1 MVLTLSRIT
10 DWVEDRVVD
19 RPILVTPVTN
29 QRAPISDDQV
39 RGQLKTIVASNGFYR
54 APRMQRFLS
63 FVVEGRLAG
72 KFHSEDLK
80 ESVIGMAVFDR
91 DAGYD
96 PKTDP
101 VVRVE
106 ARRLRA
112 KLEEY
117 YDGPGKKDAVRIAL
131 PKGSYVPRWE
141 CQQSP
146 ALAIERLPQQPS
158 LPKKRRWLIPVA
170 TAAAI
175 AVLAGVIF
183 LLVRAEWKRSSEGN
197 SASAVSG
204 NIRSLAILPFRNLSG
219 DPGKEYLADGL
230 TDELTTE
237 LAKIQSLRVISR
249 TSADQ
254 YRSTSKHLPEI
265 GRELN
270 VDAVVE
276 GTLLSS
282 PNRVRVSAQLIRTT
296 TDTHVWAESYE
307 RNGDDFFNLEAEI
320 ADSIAEQI
328 GVSLSAASKGAAA
341 AQPTSTEAYEEYLR
355 GRFFWNKRTLD
366 GLEKSIA
373 YYNRAI
379 ALDPNYAK
387 AYAALGDSYALL
399 TSYGGPSPVESLT
412 RARHAAEQA
421 LRLDSSLA
429 EAHTVLA
436 AVKIDYDWDWEGA
449 TREFKRALQLSP
461 GYPTA
466 RHWYSLHLTRL
477 GRNKEAEEQS
487 RRALE
492 LDPLSLIINT
502 DAGETYY
509 CARKPD
515 QAMLHLRRALELDA
529 DFAEAHLVMGKV
541 FELKR
546 EFTKAVA
553 EFDTANRLF
562 GDAPNVWAL
571 KGHALALSGK
581 REEAQAIARKLEEA
595 ATQRYVSGVDIAIV
609 YCGLGDSGKAMKW
622 LDKAYQG
629 RDKGLDIMAADP
641 LFDGCRSDS
650 RFQALLR
657 RLRLI

>member
-1 MVLTLSRIT
+1 M
-10 DWVEDRVVD
+10 
-19 RPILVTPVTN
+19 TN

-39 RGQLKTIVASNGFYR
+39 RGHLNKIVASNGFFR
-54 APRMQRFLS
+54 SPRMQRFLS

-117 YDGPGKKDAVRIAL
+117 YEGPGKQDAVRIEL
-131 PKGSYVPRWE
+131 PKGSYVPCWNW
-141 CQQSP
+141 QQHP
-146 ALAIERLPQQPS
+146 AVEAEQRPQPF
-158 LPKKRRWLIPVA
+158 LPKRKRSRSTVA
-170 TAAAI
+170 VAI
-175 AVLAGVIF
+175 AAVAVSAGLIF
-183 LLVRAEWKRSSEGN
+183 WLVKNEWKRSSEEK
-197 SASAVSG
+197 SAAATSG

-237 LAKIQSLRVISR
+237 LAKIQSLKVISR

-254 YRSTSKHLPEI
+254 YRGTSKHVPEI

-282 PNRVRVSAQLIRTT
+282 PTHVRVSAQLIRTA
-296 TDTHVWAESYE
+296 TDTHVWAEVYE
-307 RNGDDFFNLEAEI
+307 RYGGDFFNLQAEI

-328 GVSLSAASKGAAA
+328 GVSLSPAVKGAAA
-341 AQPTSTEAYEEYLR
+341 VQPASTEAYEEYLR
-355 GRFFWNKRTLD
+355 GRFFWNKRTLE
-366 GLEKSIA
+366 GLKKSITH
-373 YYNRAI
+373 YNRAI
-379 ALDPNYAK
+379 ALDPKYAK
-387 AYAALGDSYALL
+387 AYAALGDSYVLL
-399 TSYGGPSPVESLT
+399 SSYGGPSPVESLT

-421 LRLDSSLA
+421 LKLDGGLA

-515 QAMLHLRRALELDA
+515 EALLHLHRALDLDP
-529 DFAEAHLVMGKV
+529 DFAEAHLVLGKV
-541 FELKR
+541 FELKG
-546 EFTKAVA
+546 EFSKAAA
-553 EFDTANRLF
+553 EFDIANRLF

-571 KGHALALSGK
+571 KGHALARSGK
-581 REEAQAIARKLEEA
+581 RSEAQAIAAKLEEA
-595 ATQRYVSGVDIAIV
+595 ETRRYVSGVDIAIV
-609 YCGLGDSGKAMKW
+609 YCGLGESDKAMYW
-622 LDKAYQG
+622 LEKAYQSRG
-629 RDKGLDIMAADP
+629 KGLDILAADP
-641 LFDGCRSDS
+641 LFDGCRSDL
-650 RFQALLR
+650 RFQALLK